1 MVKHQ
6 LALQEEPLAAFVA
19 NPHAAVGDVH
29 VLLQIPPI
37 IKNSRALLTREVL
50 LLLKFGLLP

>member
-1 MVKHQ
+1 MKHQ